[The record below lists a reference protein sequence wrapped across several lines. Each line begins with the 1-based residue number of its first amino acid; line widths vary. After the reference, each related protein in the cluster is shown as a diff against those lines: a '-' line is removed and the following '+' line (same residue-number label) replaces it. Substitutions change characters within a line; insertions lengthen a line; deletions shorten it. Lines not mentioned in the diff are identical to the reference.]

1 MMMKLIAWGR
11 ICATPVALGAVLLVG
26 GCASTETVRYG
37 EVRAIPSA
45 YAPVSRPLSI
55 GEIVAELQAQR
66 PQQQLAA
73 DIRERGVLAP
83 ATGADIDLLLQHGAG
98 SDVVDSVAAASAPAA
113 PSAATAPAVVVAPA
127 PVTIV
132 REYGWYPWVPFS
144 FGLWW
149 YDGPRRYPGPTSHHR
164 PPPSGWHAPGVQP
177 PRQWQG
183 RPAPAPGSGATP
195 GRMLPGGSR
204 QIKPAGPGSGPGLL
218 KPSR

>member
-1 MMMKLIAWGR
+1 MGSSQWWGVR
-11 ICATPVALGAVLLVG
+11 ATAFATALLAA

-45 YAPVSRPLSI
+45 YAPVDRPLSI

-66 PQQQLAA
+66 PQEELAA
-73 DIRERGVLAP
+73 DIRKRGVLAP

-98 SDVVDSVAAASAPAA
+98 SDLVDAVAAAPAPAEAWAASAPA
-113 PSAATAPAVVVAPA
+113 VVAAPA

-149 YDGPRRYPGPTSHHR
+149 YDVPRRYPGPSSHHR
-164 PPPSGWHAPGVQP
+164 PPPSGWQAPGARP
-177 PRQWQG
+177 PGQWQG
-183 RPAPAPGSGATP
+183 RPAPAPGSGSATTP

-204 QIKPAGPGSGPGLL
+204 QIKPGGPGGGPGLI